1 MERLIFPHPLHRALA
16 LFFAAL
22 LCGCE
27 DGSKAPRD
35 AAEKMSRL
43 LIERRISEAYRQASS
58 AFRFTRSEN
67 YFEARVRDLGL
78 CDATGVKWGADE
90 RHGRLATVHG
100 VFTLKDGGELPL
112 SFTFSM
118 EDGAWR
124 LIEASS
130 EPLPGR
136 GGAGEDI
143 FAVALRTRDTME
155 AKAMEILEPSAAVV
169 PDGEALRQLAEDTL
183 LLFSEAIRNGGDFS
197 ALYASASDRWKY
209 RGRDPRDLAYSGPD
223 PGRLARAD
231 PENADNRLTIEALR
245 NAFSVAIEAKVD
257 LSPIKGRK
265 MILSA
270 PPRVTS
276 DGVLSVNGTFDAPVY
291 QANMEGQPR
300 KLVFALEY
308 VREAATWKLF
318 GITVN
323 VIAMNKGP
331 VSER

>member
-1 MERLIFPHPLHRALA
+1 MHRALA

-27 DGSKAPRD
+27 DRSKAPRD
-35 AAEKMSRL
+35 AADEMYRL

-78 CDATGVKWGADE
+78 CDATGVMWRADE

-100 VFTLKDGGELPL
+100 VFKLKDGSELPL

-124 LIEASS
+124 LIEAKSK
-130 EPLPGR
+130 PLPGR
-136 GGAGEDI
+136 GGAGEDV
-143 FAVALRTRDTME
+143 FAVALRTRDTVE
-155 AKAMEILEPSAAVV
+155 AKAMEILEPSSAVV
-169 PDGEALRQLAEDTL
+169 PEEAELRQLAEDTL
-183 LLFSEAIRNGGDFS
+183 LLLSEAIQNGGDFS
-197 ALYASASDRWKY
+197 ALYAAASDRWKY
-209 RGRDPRDLAYSGPD
+209 RGRDPLDLAYHGSD
-223 PGRLARAD
+223 PERIARAD
-231 PENADNRLTIEALR
+231 PENADNRLTIAALR
-245 NAFSVAIEAKVD
+245 NAFGAAIEAKVD

-265 MILSA
+265 MILSV

-276 DGVLSVNGTFDAPVY
+276 DGVLSVNGTFDTPVY
-291 QANMEGQPR
+291 QGSMEGQPR

-318 GITVN
+318 GITAN
-323 VIAMNKGP
+323 IIAMNKGS